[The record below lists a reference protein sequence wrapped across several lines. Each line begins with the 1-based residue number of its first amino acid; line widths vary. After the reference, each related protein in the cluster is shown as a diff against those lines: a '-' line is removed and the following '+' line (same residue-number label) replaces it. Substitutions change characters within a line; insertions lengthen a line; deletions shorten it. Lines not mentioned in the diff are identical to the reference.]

1 MADDYDLLVIGDAK
15 PDVIVTGGGEIAF
28 GKGGRLVEDALL
40 CLGGSGGIAACGAA
54 ALGLR
59 VAFVGSVGDDAFG
72 RYVVD
77 TLGAHG
83 VDTVGVVTQPGMPTG
98 MSVILKRGEEEA
110 VLTAVGTVSHLVAGD
125 IDRDLLGATRH
136 VHLASFYLQE
146 GLRLGLRDL
155 FDEAHRSGAST
166 SVDPNRDP
174 TGDWNGGLLDLLSST
189 DILFA
194 NSIEVREITGVD
206 DIDVAAEALAE
217 RGSVVAVK
225 FGQGG
230 GLAMWADEVVRS
242 EAIPVDVVDTTGS
255 GASFAAGFL
264 SGRLQGDSLDR
275 CLALAV
281 ACASLSMRTLGGTTA
296 LPSMEEALAALQD
309 TA

>member
-1 MADDYDLLVIGDAK
+1 MADRFDLLVLGDAK
-15 PDVIVTGGGEIAF
+15 PDVVVMGAGEVVF
-28 GKGGRLVEDALL
+28 GEGERLVEDAIL

-59 VAFVGSVGDDAFG
+59 VAFAGIVGDDAFG
-72 RYVVD
+72 RFVVE
-77 TLGAHG
+77 TLDAHG
-83 VDTVGVVTQPGMPTG
+83 VDTSGVIAREGTPTG
-98 MSVILKRGEEEA
+98 VSVILKRGEEEA
-110 VLTAVGTVSHLVAGD
+110 ALTAAGTVRQLAPGD
-125 IDRDLLGATRH
+125 VDRGLLGSSRH
-136 VHLASFYLQE
+136 VHVASFYLQE
-146 GLRLGLRDL
+146 GLRPGLRDL
-155 FDEAHRSGAST
+155 FDEAHRGGAST

-194 NSIEVREITGVD
+194 NSVEVREITGMD
-206 DIDVAAEALAE
+206 DVDVAAEALAE

-264 SGRLQGDSLDR
+264 AGRLQGWSLDR

-281 ACASLSMRTLGGTTA
+281 ACASLSARAVGGTAA
-296 LPSMEEALAALQD
+296 LPSMEEALSALQD

>member
-1 MADDYDLLVIGDAK
+1 MPHDYDLLVIGDAK
-15 PDVIVTGGGEIAF
+15 PYVIVTGGAEVVFGGGE
-28 GKGGRLVEDALL
+28 RLADDAVLS
-40 CLGGSGGIAACGAA
+40 LGGSGGIAACGAA
-54 ALGLR
+54 ALGAR
-59 VAFVGSVGDDAFG
+59 VAFAGTVGDDAFG
-72 RYVVD
+72 RFVAD

-83 VDTVGVVTQPGMPTG
+83 VDTAGLVARPGLPTG
-98 MSVILKRGEEEA
+98 VSVILKRGEEEA
-110 VLTAVGTVSHLVAGD
+110 VLTAPGTVSHLAPGD
-125 IDRDLLGATRH
+125 IDRDLLGASRH

-146 GLRLGLRDL
+146 GLRPGLRDL

-189 DILFA
+189 DVLFV
-194 NSIEVREITGVD
+194 NSVEVREITGVD
-206 DIDVAAEALAE
+206 DVDVAAEALAE

-255 GASFAAGFL
+255 GATFAAGFL
-264 SGRLQGDSLDR
+264 TGRLEGWSLDR
-275 CLALAV
+275 CLALAI
-281 ACASLSMRTLGGTTA
+281 ACASLSARAVGGIAA
-296 LPSMEEALAALQD
+296 LPSMEEALAALRD